1 MELRVYKT
9 CEANSLQI
17 FITNYTDAQF
27 VLSLQSTL
35 STPCSYLNEYK
46 EAENKRKK
54 KRQKESW
61 LVSWLVV
68 LGLPG
73 L

>member
-1 MELRVYKT
+1 MELRIYKT

-17 FITNYTDAQF
+17 FLTNYTDAQF

-35 STPCSYLNEYK
+35 STSCSYLNEYK

-61 LVSWLVV
+61 LVSWLFWA
-68 LGLPG
+68 
-73 L
+73 